1 MTETPDYSGQ
11 RAGFEVSCHH
21 LLAGMASSEP
31 QLYCLESGG
40 YIHVSIQQK
49 GSEDQVT

>member
-1 MTETPDYSGQ
+1 MDKEQGLRSAATIYWLEWP
-11 RAGFEVSCHH
+11 
-21 LLAGMASSEP
+21 SSEP